1 MWYSVKGSRG
11 IQGVNIVSCILFC
24 QLQWARVVE
33 RNVRFL
39 VKKKNKKLLAGIIIV
54 VVAAMLLTTVL
65 AALL

>member
-11 IQGVNIVSCILFC
+11 IQGVNGK
-24 QLQWARVVE
+24 VVE
-33 RNVRFL
+33 RNVRFG
-39 VKKKNKKLLAGIIIV
+39 KKKNKKLLAGIIIV